1 MISTVTTTTVT
12 TVTTVTLAGTLGFF
26 LVATLAVCLI
36 KKEMFASQKDTPW
49 AQNLSKA
56 LNIAIVPL
64 LMVFVLLAADKLM
77 EIFS

>member
-36 KKEMFASQKDTPW
+36 KKEMFASQETPW

-64 LMVFVLLAADKLM
+64 LMVFVLLAADKIM